1 MNQKDDF
8 SAENLRKNSNDH
20 FLYDQKVIIK
30 KNDQKTFMMSNR
42 LRDFEKN
49 KDDCK
54 ENDLI
59 NDVEKYLKG
68 HT

>member
-1 MNQKDDF
+1 MYEQK
-8 SAENLRKNSNDH
+8 
-20 FLYDQKVIIK
+20 IILK

-54 ENDLI
+54 VNDLI